1 MHTNESTAAQDL
13 TTRAYYCP
21 QAEQSHIPGLRAA
34 GNRFSASAARG
45 SERSTRSIGAAGAL
59 NERPLRDLSMIYRL
73 WTGIRLEE
81 AMRWQRPR
89 RTRVRLLLE
98 AIFMTNTLK
107 TGGHKKKCG
116 GGGQNKDFEGE
127 WNGCVC
133 GVWGVFLY
141 SRNCRGPLRPNNQ

>member
-45 SERSTRSIGAAGAL
+45 SESSTHSTGATGAL
-59 NERPLRDLSMIYRL
+59 NKRPLRDLSMIYRL

-81 AMRWQRPR
+81 AMRWH
-89 RTRVRLLLE
+89 E
-98 AIFMTNTLK
+98 AWAHPCAPVVGSNLHEKYTQN
-107 TGGHKKKCG
+107 GG
-116 GGGQNKDFEGE
+116 
-127 WNGCVC
+127 
-133 GVWGVFLY
+133 
-141 SRNCRGPLRPNNQ
+141 S